1 MSSRENHC
9 DPELVEGQPEVE
21 TVSPLTSFIRYV
33 TKQSHMND
41 SGLAA
46 VWKALADPT
55 RRRILDLLKSEPRT
69 TGDLCEAF
77 PLSRFAVMKHLGVL
91 EGADLVVVRRRG
103 RERWNHL
110 NAVPLRRIYEHY
122 IDPVSDHAASSLLA
136 LGRVA
141 ERKAPAMSPAIPSV
155 EIATRT
161 MSIEQQH
168 TIAAPAA
175 RVFRAL
181 TEEIDAWWSPR
192 LYDAPSTVK
201 LEPHVG
207 GRFYEEHDGQTALWA
222 ILRRFEPGKKLMLD
236 GPLGFETPVASISTF
251 ELEEHAGKTTV
262 RVSHRAIGEITDEQ
276 IAGYAEG
283 WKVLMQTRLPDWVE
297 RGERFSRPE

>member
-1 MSSRENHC
+1 MA
-9 DPELVEGQPEVE
+9 DPGFDP
-21 TVSPLTSFIRYV
+21 
-33 TKQSHMND
+33 
-41 SGLAA
+41 

-55 RRRILDLLKSEPRT
+55 RRRILDLLASAPRT

-91 EGADLVVVRRRG
+91 ERAQLVVVRRRG

-110 NAVPLRRIYEHY
+110 NALPLRRIYEHY
-122 IDPVSDHAASSLLA
+122 IDPVSDHLASSLLA

-141 ERKAPAMSPAIPSV
+141 ERKEAPMSPASPSD

-161 MSIEQQH
+161 LSIEQES
-168 TIAAPAA
+168 TIAAPAS

-207 GRFYEEHDGQTALWA
+207 GRFYEERDGQTALWA
-222 ILRRFEPGKKLMLD
+222 IVRRFEPGKKLMLD
-236 GPLGFETPVASISTF
+236 GPLGFETPVASVSTF
-251 ELEEHAGKTTV
+251 ELEERAGKTTV
-262 RVSHRAIGEITDEQ
+262 RVSHRAIGEITEAQ
-276 IAGYAEG
+276 VAGYAEG
-283 WKVLMQTRLPDWVE
+283 WRLLVQTRLPNWVE
-297 RGERFSRPE
+297 RGERFRGPVSS